1 MSIGGFVAFKKL
13 QLPLVD
19 GTTPLPRER
28 EKNIHKTVQDNSTE
42 FTRGG

>member
-28 EKNIHKTVQDNSTE
+28 ERKKYTQDSTGK
-42 FTRGG
+42 FY